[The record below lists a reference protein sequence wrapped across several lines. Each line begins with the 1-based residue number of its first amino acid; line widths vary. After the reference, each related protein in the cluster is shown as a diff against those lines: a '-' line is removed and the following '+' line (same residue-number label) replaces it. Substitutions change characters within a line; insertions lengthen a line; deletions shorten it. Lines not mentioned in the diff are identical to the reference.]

1 MNYSEYVMYFIL
13 IILVVLMVILPRKRQ
28 EQQIQKMQQEL
39 KVGDRIITYSGIIGE
54 VIAVNQEE
62 VIVKT
67 EPDGLKFTIE
77 KWAIMEIK
85 E

>member
-28 EQQIQKMQQEL
+28 EKQIKKMQQEL
-39 KVGDRIITYSGIIGE
+39 KVGNRITTYSGIIGE
-54 VIAVNQEE
+54 VIAVDKDV

-67 EPDGLKFTIE
+67 EPDELKFTIE